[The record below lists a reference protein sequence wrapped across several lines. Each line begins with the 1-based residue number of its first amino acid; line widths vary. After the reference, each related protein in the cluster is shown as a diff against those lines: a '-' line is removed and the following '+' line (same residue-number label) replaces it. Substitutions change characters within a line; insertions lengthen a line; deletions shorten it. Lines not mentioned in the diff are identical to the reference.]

1 MLTVHKLTAGDFPSF
16 LEGLSLRRRYPLLPV
31 HLDSR
36 FPFLFGRAFIEAR
49 EHLRHDRVPLRF
61 PFLFGRAFIE
71 APSQEARY
79 DSPQVHFPSFL
90 EGLSLRRTS
99 LNSSVGRL
107 IFPFLFGRA
116 FIEAGTSGFRGGC
129 RGYFPSFLEGLSLRR
144 EDMERLAVHDAHFPS
159 FLEGLSLRL
168 LRSESQC

>member
-71 APSQEARY
+71 ANEFELICRAL
-79 DSPQVHFPSFL
+79 DI
-90 EGLSLRRTS
+90 SL
-99 LNSSVGRL
+99 
-107 IFPFLFGRA
+107 PFWK
-116 FIEAGTSGFRGGC
+116 GF
-129 RGYFPSFLEGLSLRR
+129 
-144 EDMERLAVHDAHFPS
+144 H
-159 FLEGLSLRL
+159 
-168 LRSESQC
+168 

>member
-31 HLDSR
+31 HLDS
-36 FPFLFGRAFIEAR
+36 
-49 EHLRHDRVPLRF
+49 RF

-159 FLEGLSLRL
+159 FLEGLS
-168 LRSESQC
+168 